1 MKKYCALLISHG
13 NPCIF
18 HPLPNIPQVSA
29 RSQTYLLRLYSQ
41 IRERKRDI
49 AHCPLFDVTKCTG
62 SETGCLSK
70 RSPPKKI
77 ESSPSQIS
85 WLVSWVTQ
93 VIRSLKT
100 RFLMMERIGKTL
112 KMMES
117 KIYSSI
123 SRPSSTT
130 ITKVEWLLEP
140 LFTDK
145 NFIGYIKWIFKELRQ
160 GMEMLKRFFSEACEG
175 KKSWMG
181 KGNVLVSFCVCCN
194 NSREHLEW
202 TPSRQCASFW
212 PVFPVL

>member
-130 ITKVEWLLEP
+130 ITKVEWLLEL

-145 NFIGYIKWIFKELRQ
+145 KGFLKNYDRAWKCWNIKKILKHMNEKTEWAM
-160 GMEMLKRFFSEACEG
+160 GMCRFLFALAATIPGSI
-175 KKSWMG
+175 
-181 KGNVLVSFCVCCN
+181 
-194 NSREHLEW
+194 
-202 TPSRQCASFW
+202 
-212 PVFPVL
+212 